1 MIGDQNDFNSKR
13 GEKTTVNVLDLV
25 VLAILSTTAIVI
37 IGFVAKA
44 RHILNND
51 GRRGHSLLEIK
62 PVPQPLKNLD

>member
-1 MIGDQNDFNSKR
+1 M
-13 GEKTTVNVLDLV
+13 NVLDLV
-25 VLAILSTTAIVI
+25 VLAILSATAIVI
-37 IGFVAKA
+37 IGFAAKA